1 MSPTAEERL
10 EMFVN
15 ISNHPSPKWGPEQL
29 AAAVALGGTVRD
41 IAFPN
46 VPPAADFAA
55 VDLLADSLIEGI
67 SAGDVVMVQGEAAL
81 CFAATRKLLAKGARV
96 VVASTERRS
105 VETTNPD
112 GTVTKTAVFGFV
124 IFREII

>member
-1 MSPTAEERL
+1 MADKGVFG
-10 EMFVN
+10 MFIN

-46 VPPAADFAA
+46 VPPAADMAA
-55 VDLLADSLIEGI
+55 VELLAASLCEGI
-67 SAGDVVMVQGEAAL
+67 SAGEIAMVQGEASL
-81 CFAATRKLLAKGARV
+81 CYAVTRRLLAKGARV

-105 VETTNPD
+105 APSCGSSGSWTT
-112 GTVTKTAVFGFV
+112 ASF
-124 IFREII
+124 